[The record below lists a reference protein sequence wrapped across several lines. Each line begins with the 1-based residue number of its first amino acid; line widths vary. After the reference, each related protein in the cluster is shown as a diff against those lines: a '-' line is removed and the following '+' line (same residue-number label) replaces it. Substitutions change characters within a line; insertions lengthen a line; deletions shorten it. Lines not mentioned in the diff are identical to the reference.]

1 MEDRAT
7 GNTDGFAMSIDI
19 DGFDV
24 ADAPAVSTPAENGI
38 VASDFLRTVLT
49 LDLSKLVATEIVE
62 FLPKFDDQQKSSE
75 ELVVNLMESIYL
87 TKFFQNETTAAIE
100 QRRQA
105 TA

>member
-1 MEDRAT
+1 
-7 GNTDGFAMSIDI
+7 MSIDI

-24 ADAPAVSTPAENGI
+24 ADAPAVGTPAENGI

-49 LDLSKLVATEIVE
+49 LDLSKLLATEIVE

-75 ELVVNLMESIYL
+75 KLVVNLMESIYL
-87 TKFFQNETTAAIE
+87 TKFFQKETTAAIE